1 MNVVIKDTEMD
12 RYEQAVN
19 TYIGLEMDAGRF
31 MTARLQ
37 QGVYGQR
44 QEGVNMLRIKVPGG
58 QMNPA
63 QLHAIADIL
72 EQHAQHDVVHIT
84 TRQDIQVHHIPLQH
98 TPAAMRHIAKAG
110 LTTREACNNTVRNI
124 TACCLTGLCA
134 RELLDIT
141 PFVEAT
147 LHQLMRHP
155 LTQHLPRKFKISFSG
170 CAEDC
175 AQGLLHDLAVVAQQQ
190 DGQFGFKVM
199 AGGGLGHKPRHAI
212 TVESFIPEHE
222 LLASIEAIVAVH
234 HRYSDR
240 TKRAKS
246 RIKFLVD
253 RFGAEGFVEKY
264 REELLRTRQYYADF
278 PHPKGQW
285 SLPQPGSACGT
296 GAPRSVFAQ
305 KQKGFYVF
313 PISVTQ
319 GDLTVTQLHGI
330 AELMEREGL
339 SDVRTTQD
347 QNLII
352 AHVPE
357 ARIDAIRQGLKP
369 LGLGEPV
376 VGDDVVACPGTST
389 CRLGITSSKGMGR
402 LITGGV
408 SDLRIRASGCHNG
421 CAQPETADIGIYGEG
436 KRLFGR
442 LVPHYQ
448 FYLGGDGRSG
458 GAIGIEGPEVPAAR
472 TPQAV
477 ARIEAEYRRQ
487 KQGDESF
494 FTWARRQPEQYF
506 HEFLADLIAVQE
518 AEIPAMM
525 QEIGGEKDF
534 KVEQF
539 GGGECSGAVQ
549 EVASAAFA
557 EAAYERLYRD
567 TYLAHRAQS
576 EARTCMHNML
586 RLSGKALA
594 ALSAGKITDDL
605 PSIHSALQSA
615 ADPLA
620 DKLAALLPA
629 LDKGDG
635 LDAVAARVDDWVN
648 QAALRC
654 MQLDRLL
661 DLDGYMSKPADALRS
676 ATA

>member
-1 MNVVIKDTEMD
+1 MDMKVLIKDVEMD
-12 RYEQAVN
+12 RYERAVN
-19 TYIGLEMDAGRF
+19 AYFGLEMDAGRF
-31 MTARLQ
+31 MTVRLQ

-44 QEGVNMLRIKVPGG
+44 QEGVNMLRVKIPGG
-58 QMNPA
+58 QMNPP
-63 QLHAIADIL
+63 QLRAIADIL
-72 EQHAQHDVVHIT
+72 EQYAEHDVVHVT

-134 RELLDIT
+134 RELVDIT

-147 LHQLMRHP
+147 VQQLMRHP

-175 AQGLLHDLAVVAQQQ
+175 AQGLLHDLAVVAQHR

-222 LLASIEAIVAVH
+222 MLASIEAIVAVH

-253 RFGAEGFVEKY
+253 RFGAEGFIEKY
-264 REELLRTRQYYADF
+264 REELTRTRQYYADF

-285 SLPQPGSACGT
+285 SLPQAGASCGT
-296 GAPRSVFAQ
+296 GAPRAVFAQ
-305 KQKGFYVF
+305 KQKGLYVF
-313 PISVTQ
+313 PVSVTQ
-319 GDLTVTQLHGI
+319 GDLTVAQLRGI
-330 AELMEREGL
+330 ADLMEREGL
-339 SDVRTTQD
+339 LDVRTTQD

-352 AHVPE
+352 ANVPE

-376 VGDDVVACPGTST
+376 TGDDVVACPGTST

-402 LITGGV
+402 LISGGI

-436 KRLFGR
+436 KRLFGK

-477 ARIEAEYRRQ
+477 ARIEAEYRQQRQ
-487 KQGDESF
+487 DGESF
-494 FTWARRQPEQYF
+494 FTWARRQPDNYF
-506 HEFLADLIAVQE
+506 HEFLADLIAVE
-518 AEIPAMM
+518 EHEVPELMR
-525 QEIGGEKDF
+525 ETGGEQDF

-539 GGGECSGAVQ
+539 GGGECSGAAQ
-549 EVASAAFA
+549 EIASAAFA
-557 EAAYERLYRD
+557 EAAYERIYRD
-567 TYLAHRAQS
+567 TYLAHRAHA
-576 EARTCMHNML
+576 EAQACMRNML

-594 ALSAGKITDDL
+594 SLSAGKIADDL
-605 PSIHSALQSA
+605 PGIHSVLSDA

-620 DKLAALLPA
+620 AGLAALLPL
-629 LDKGDG
+629 LDQAP
-635 LDAVAARVDDWVN
+635 DACAAQVDDWVN

-654 MQLDRLL
+654 MQLDHVL
-661 DLDGYMSKPADALRS
+661 DLDNYLSKPAGALR
-676 ATA
+676 AAMA